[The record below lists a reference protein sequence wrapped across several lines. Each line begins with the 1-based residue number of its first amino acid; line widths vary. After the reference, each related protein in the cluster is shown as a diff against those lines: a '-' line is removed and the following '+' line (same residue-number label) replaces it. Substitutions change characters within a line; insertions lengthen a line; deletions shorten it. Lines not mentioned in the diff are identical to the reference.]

1 MKFSTTFLALFAA
14 IAVWAMLDQADARVG
29 GDRDLNLNEM
39 YTVYFAN
46 SCNSDV
52 KVQINSGHKY
62 EKRGDGEQTILANSC
77 EVFQRGHQYEGPMIT
92 YTVLDIDGATQV
104 VSCES
109 SYTNLCNLYGMNL
122 YAVPGENVC
131 VIKVDTCPPKP
142 VPPTDNPTKSPTR
155 APTYAPVKQCGRSC
169 KTTYDCANDNGFVC
183 EDECNNAWCSGECRD
198 GCCQV
203 YDFCRVGVD
212 SDCDQNTS
220 VCGKH
225 GICVGK

>member
-14 IAVWAMLDQADARVG
+14 VAACSMLDQADARVG
-29 GDRDLNLNEM
+29 GDHDLNSNEK

-46 SCNSDV
+46 SCKTDV

-131 VIKVDTCPPKP
+131 VIKVDTCPKKL
-142 VPPTDNPTKSPTR
+142 VRTQSPTR
-155 APTYAPVKQCGRSC
+155 SPMCGRYC
-169 KTTYDCANDNGFVC
+169 KTKYGWV
-183 EDECNNAWCSGECRD
+183 G
-198 GCCQV
+198 
-203 YDFCRVGVD
+203 FCRNNSDCNRCTDGRCHSTYEDCTSD
-212 SDCDQNTS
+212 SECDQNTTI
-220 VCGKH
+220 CDDQGY
-225 GICVGK
+225 CVGK